1 MGETNVRALA
11 LRLLLSWESEDKF
24 INLVLEDA
32 EARRLPEEE
41 KRFLTALLYGTVE
54 RRITLDYII
63 TALAERPAQG
73 LAPHTRC
80 LLQLGLYQLLY
91 MDGIPDF
98 AAVNET
104 VALAANRGERGFV
117 NALLRE
123 AKRSPDRYA
132 LPDRAKDVATY
143 LSLAYAFPR
152 NLVRHLLREYGEE
165 TAEGML
171 SFFNRTQPLTL
182 RVNTQKTTRSALLA
196 MLREAGVEA
205 EETVY
210 APNGIRLAASAN
222 PTALPGFEEGLFY
235 VQDEAS
241 QIAVAALG
249 ATGAGLVIDTCA
261 CPGGKSFGAAMDI
274 GAGGEVLSFDLHESK
289 LPLITEG
296 AARLSLSNIRA
307 EVHNG
312 EEPRAD
318 LLGKADR
325 VLCDAPCSGIGVLGK
340 KAALRHRAARRPDL
354 PDLQKRILF
363 SAAKYVKKGGVLV
376 YSTCTL
382 NRAENEAVAEEFLA
396 AHPQFAPTPFS
407 VGGLNAEDGS
417 ITLLP
422 PVHGTDGFFIAKFKY
437 VQD

>member
-1 MGETNVRALA
+1 MNEMNVRALA

-32 EARRLPEEE
+32 EARCLPEEE

-54 RRITLDYII
+54 RRITLDYVI
-63 TALAERPAQG
+63 TRLADRPAQG
-73 LAPHTRC
+73 LAPHTRA

-132 LPDRAKDVATY
+132 LPDRKKDVATY

-152 NLVRHLLREYGEE
+152 NLVRHLLREYEEE
-165 TAEGML
+165 TVEGML
-171 SFFNRTQPLTL
+171 TFFNRTQPLTL
-182 RVNTQKTTRSALLA
+182 RVNTQKTTRPALLA

-205 EETVY
+205 EKTNY

-222 PTALPGFEEGLFY
+222 PTALPGFAEGLFY

-249 ATGAGLVIDTCA
+249 AAGARLVVDTCA

-296 AARLSLSNIRA
+296 AARLSLTNIRA

-312 EEPRAD
+312 EEPRTD
-318 LLGKADR
+318 LLGRADC

-340 KAALRHRAARRPDL
+340 KADLRHRAARRPDL
-354 PDLQKRILF
+354 PDLQKRILS
-363 SAAKYVKKGGVLV
+363 SAAKYVRKGGILL

-396 AHPQFAPTPFS
+396 THPQFASAPFS
-407 VGGLNAEDGS
+407 VGSLEAPNGA

-422 PVHGTDGFFIAKFKY
+422 PVHGTDGFFIAKFKH